1 MSTSVQ
7 CFGFNWIT
15 DSNPLPPGMAAPPA
29 ANLPAYNENMW
40 QPGNVSVVGGVL
52 QLTVQRNSGY
62 IWNNGFQPSTGP
74 NQIWAAAQA
83 VLDLSSTGQQL
94 TYGLFA
100 VTVQPVGGWG
110 PFIGGD
116 TAAGQETATTFG
128 AFTFDPGAQP
138 PNNEMDIVEIGYQN
152 QNAGSAWI
160 NQQPG
165 GPSDSDAQFAL
176 QPWDSGSPGVPN
188 WNYVHRFAL
197 NSNDIP
203 ESGEVTFMMNWEEG
217 KPLQFA
223 AAYGSHIP
231 AIAFTDI
238 AWNTPPSDQSSIPTP
253 TNTMSF
259 YLNLWPYGGPS
270 LGNPVTFNVTGVN
283 IPLTT

>member
-1 MSTSVQ
+1 
-7 CFGFNWIT
+7 
-15 DSNPLPPGMAAPPA
+15 
-29 ANLPAYNENMW
+29 MW
-40 QPGNVSVVGGVL
+40 QPGNVSVVSDAL

-74 NQIWAAAQA
+74 NQIWAGAQA

-100 VTVQPVGGWG
+100 VTVLPVGGWG

-116 TAAGQETATTFG
+116 TATGQETAVTFG
-128 AFTFDPGAQP
+128 AFTFDPGAP
-138 PNNEMDIVEIGYQN
+138 APYNEMDIVEIGYQN
-152 QNAGSAWI
+152 QNLSGAWI

-165 GPSDSDAQFAL
+165 GPTNSAAQFAL

-188 WNYVHRFAL
+188 WNFVHRIAL
-197 NSNDIP
+197 AATDVP
-203 ESGEVTFMMNWEEG
+203 ASGEVTFMMNWQEG

-223 AAYGSHIP
+223 VSYGSHIP
-231 AIAFTDI
+231 PIPPTKL
-238 AWNTPPSDQSSIPTP
+238 AWDTPASVQSSIPQPTP
-253 TNTMSF
+253 TMSL

-270 LGNPVTFNVTGVN
+270 LGNAVTFNVTQVL
-283 IPLTT
+283 IPLTTIGDPRAHEGENARALGA